1 MKAEETNSIQSLFAV
16 IDKAETASEGKQRP
30 LIGVSANIFDDNS
43 AVRLA
48 YTQAI
53 TAAGGVPVILPLQ
66 TDPEIILQTIDAI
79 DGLVLSGG
87 GDIDAAFLNE
97 PPHPNIGI
105 VSKERDIFDLTLIRL
120 AVDKQLP
127 MLCICRGHQMLN
139 IAMGGD
145 IWQDIV
151 EQQQLRPEVH
161 DQKEERHLPS
171 HLVRIEKDSYL
182 SRLLGRCEI
191 EANSFHHQAA
201 RAVAP
206 GFRSVATTD
215 DGINEAIESL
225 TPPQR
230 IVSVQW
236 HPETMAAAGE
246 LIMMKLFDNI
256 VNEAALYRRA
266 RYLHEEMISLDSHCD
281 TPMHFTEGYNIG
293 EKKRAQILVQPGM
306 PKRVDTVMPVG
317 LVDLVK
323 MREGY
328 LDAICM
334 AAYIPQRDRDD
345 ASLKKATQKALQT
358 LKKIHEQVAMNSTK
372 VGIATNRDEIL
383 SLKKEGKRT
392 ILPCIENGYAVGKD
406 LKNLA
411 AFKKLGVV
419 YITLCHN
426 GDNDICDS
434 ASGNAEHNGLSRF
447 GREVVNEMNRLGIL
461 IDVSHASDKTFYDAL
476 EASKAPIIASH
487 SSARALCKHRRNLS
501 DEQMKALAAK
511 GGVVQIC
518 LYNLFLSSKG
528 DADINTIITHID
540 HAVSVAGIDHVGI
553 GSDFDGGGGVPG
565 CADASQM
572 LNITIELL
580 RKGYSLTDIEKIWGG
595 NFLRVLK
602 ASQDLSNIQ

>member
-30 LIGVSANIFDDNS
+30 LIGVSANIFDNNS

-53 TAAGGVPVILPLQ
+53 TTAGGVPVILPLQ
-66 TDPEIILQTIDAI
+66 TDPEAILQTINTI

-87 GDIDAAFLNE
+87 GDIDATFLDE
-97 PPHPNIGI
+97 PPHPNIET

-120 AVDKQLP
+120 ATDKQLP

-151 EQQQLRPEVH
+151 EQQQLQLEAH
-161 DQKEERHLPS
+161 SQKEERHLPS
-171 HLVRIEKDSYL
+171 HLVKIEKDSYL
-182 SRLLGRCEI
+182 AQLLGCCEVKT
-191 EANSFHHQAA
+191 NSLHHQAV
-201 RAVAP
+201 RVIAP
-206 GFRSVATTD
+206 GFRSIAVTD

-236 HPETMAAAGE
+236 HPETMAAAGNPT
-246 LIMMKLFDNI
+246 MMNLFDNI
-256 VNEAALYRRA
+256 VSEAALYRRA
-266 RYLHEEMISLDSHCD
+266 RYLHQEIISLDSHCD
-281 TPMHFTEGYNIG
+281 TPMHFAEGYNIG
-293 EKKRAQILVQPGM
+293 EKKRVRVLVQPGM

-323 MREGY
+323 MQEGH

-334 AAYIPQRDRDD
+334 AAYIPQRGRDD
-345 ASLKKATQKALQT
+345 ASLKRATQKALQT
-358 LKKIHEQVAMNSTK
+358 LRKIHEQVAMNSTK
-372 VGIATNRDEIL
+372 AGIATNRDEIL
-383 SLKKEGKRT
+383 LLKKERKRA

-411 AFKKLGVV
+411 AFKELGVV

-434 ASGNAEHNGLSRF
+434 ASGNAEHNGLSHF
-447 GREVVNEMNRLGIL
+447 GREVMREMNRLGIL
-461 IDVSHASDKTFYDAL
+461 VDISHASDKTFYDAL
-476 EASKAPIIASH
+476 EASKVPIIASH
-487 SSARALCKHRRNLS
+487 SSARALCRHRRNLS

-528 DADINTIITHID
+528 DADINTIIDHID
-540 HAVSVAGIDHVGI
+540 HAVNIAGIDHVGI

-565 CADASQM
+565 CADVSQM

-580 RKGYSLTDIEKIWGG
+580 RKSYSPGDIEKIWGG

-602 ASQDLSNIQ
+602 IAQNFNNI

>member
-1 MKAEETNSIQSLFAV
+1 MKAEEINSIQSLFAV
-16 IDKAETASEGKQRP
+16 IDKAETASGGKQRP
-30 LIGVSANIFDDNS
+30 LIGVSANVFDDNS

-53 TAAGGVPVILPLQ
+53 TSAGGIPVIIPLQ
-66 TDPEIILQTIDAI
+66 TNPEVILQTIDAI

-97 PPHPNIGI
+97 PPHPNIGT

-151 EQQQLRPEVH
+151 EQQQLQPEAH
-161 DQKEERHLPS
+161 SQKEERHLPS
-171 HLVRIEKDSYL
+171 HLVKIEKDSYL
-182 SRLLGRCEI
+182 SRLLGQSEVKT
-191 EANSFHHQAA
+191 NSFHHQAV
-201 RAVAP
+201 RAIAP
-206 GFRSVATTD
+206 GFRSTAATD

-225 TPPQR
+225 TLPQR

-236 HPETMAAAGE
+236 HPETMAAAGDP
-246 LIMMKLFDNI
+246 IMMKLFDNI

-266 RYLHEEMISLDSHCD
+266 RYLHAEMISLDSHCD

-293 EKKRAQILVQPGM
+293 EKRRAQVLVQPGM

-323 MREGY
+323 MQEGH

-334 AAYIPQRDRDD
+334 AAYLPQRNRDD
-345 ASLKKATQKALQT
+345 ASLKRATQKALQT
-358 LKKIHEQVAMNSTK
+358 LKEIHEQVAMNSAK
-372 VGIATNRDEIL
+372 AGIATTRNEIL
-383 SLKKEGKRT
+383 SLKKEGKRA

-411 AFKKLGVV
+411 AFKELGVV

-447 GREVVNEMNRLGIL
+447 GREVVSEMNRLGIL

-476 EASKAPIIASH
+476 EASEAPVIASH
-487 SSARALCKHRRNLS
+487 SSARALCRHRRNLS
-501 DEQMKALAAK
+501 DEQMKALAAE

-528 DADINTIITHID
+528 DADINTIIAHID
-540 HAVSVAGIDHVGI
+540 HAVGMAGIDHVGI

-580 RKGYSLTDIEKIWGG
+580 RKGYSTNDIEKIWGG
-595 NFLRVLK
+595 NFLRILK
-602 ASQDLSNIQ
+602 AAQDFSNI